1 MYIIAIGWL
10 YVTLLMAFTEVN
22 LVAAVLTFV
31 FYGVLPV
38 SILMWLLGSPM
49 RRRKRAAQEMAEQK
63 AAEQAAAPT
72 AQSALANQV
81 PRQGNTEHTE
91 GN

>member
-49 RRRKRAAQEMAEQK
+49 RRRKRAAQEMAEQ
-63 AAEQAAAPT
+63 AATPT